1 MNRRY
6 RKTIIAGNWK
16 MNNTL
21 SQMKAFAEEL
31 KPIMPKGKWCNVV
44 LCVPATNLQAAVR
57 LFKTGDDAQRCG
69 FAAARRAE
77 QRDKLPRHHLQRNI
91 VQHRCAVEGFVNILE
106 GQYGLRHWQKYTPC
120 VFFSASV

>member
-21 SQMKAFAEEL
+21 SQTKAFAEEI

-44 LCVPATNLQAAVR
+44 LCSKTAISPSAPRPAITRTTVPIPER
-57 LFKTGDDAQRCG
+57 SP
-69 FAAARRAE
+69 
-77 QRDKLPRHHLQRNI
+77 PR
-91 VQHRCAVEGFVNILE
+91 
-106 GQYGLRHWQKYTPC
+106 
-120 VFFSASV
+120 